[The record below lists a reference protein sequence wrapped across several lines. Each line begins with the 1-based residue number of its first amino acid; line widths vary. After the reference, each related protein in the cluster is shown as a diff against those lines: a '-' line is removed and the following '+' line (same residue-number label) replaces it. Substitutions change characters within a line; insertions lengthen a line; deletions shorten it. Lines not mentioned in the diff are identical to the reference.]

1 MLPTLEVITLNL
13 VFQILLSCNS
23 RNRKRQ
29 QVVSI
34 MDRKMKISLH
44 ICYNHMDSNSWV
56 SPLDFRH
63 STLHPWEWRVKLVS
77 HLSSNKWSHLQFSN
91 RHQGQS
97 RKCSMAHLSKST
109 VWKKYLLQIR
119 KFAISSKNGLTNGKL
134 SVLLNNISEYL
145 THFIILQRAVS
156 LWSKTLQPME
166 AFKTCLLLSEHCQS
180 LY

>member
-1 MLPTLEVITLNL
+1 MLPTLEVITLNP

-29 QVVSI
+29 QQVVSI
-34 MDRKMKISLH
+34 TDRKTKISLH

-63 STLHPWEWRVKLVS
+63 SILHPWEWRVKPVS
-77 HLSSNKWSHLQFSN
+77 HLSSNRWSRLQFSN
-91 RHQGQS
+91 HHLGQS

-109 VWKKYLLQIR
+109 VWRKYLSQIR
-119 KFAISSKNGLTNGKL
+119 KSAISSKNGLTNGKL

-156 LWSKTLQPME
+156 L
-166 AFKTCLLLSEHCQS
+166 
-180 LY
+180 